1 MQHSQQKANVIP
13 TSNMLQTISQ
23 NVFISLALIAS
34 FAFIE
39 PSFFGKLYALSI
51 VFTIAT
57 ILNLL
62 MRHLC
67 LLCLTDNGIIS
78 NTVDFVIFALVY
90 G

>member
-1 MQHSQQKANVIP
+1 MQHIQQKANVIP
-13 TSNMLQTISQ
+13 TSNMLQIISQ
-23 NVFISLALIAS
+23 NVFISLTLIAS

-51 VFTIAT
+51 VFTIAA

-62 MRHLC
+62 MCHLC
-67 LLCLTDNGIIS
+67 LLCLIDETIIS
-78 NTVDFVIFALVY
+78 NAVDFVIFALVY